1 VGWLTTPAPP
11 DAKTDTRDAKTDARD
26 AKTDTRDAKTD
37 TRDAHVVADAAGSP
51 DAASS

>member
-26 AKTDTRDAKTD
+26 A
-37 TRDAHVVADAAGSP
+37 HVIADAAGSP